1 MCTFYCTY
9 KWLFPPPG
17 LGPRSFFIGKSDNV
31 TSTTGRSIH
40 QFILAHN
47 WEEMGRKKKRGKKR
61 SMRGG
66 KIKKKDAGIRGK

>member
-47 WEEMGRKKKRGKKR
+47 WEEIWGERKREEKRG
-61 SMRGG
+61 
-66 KIKKKDAGIRGK
+66 A